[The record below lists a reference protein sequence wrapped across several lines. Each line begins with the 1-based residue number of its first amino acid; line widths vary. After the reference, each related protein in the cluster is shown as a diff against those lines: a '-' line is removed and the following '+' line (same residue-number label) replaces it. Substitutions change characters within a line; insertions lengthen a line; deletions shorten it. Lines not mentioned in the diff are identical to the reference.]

1 MTIIQSLLLSLLQSE
16 AHSNCMEGL
25 RRLLIMGGIMKAC
38 FDHCDCSGTQL
49 DRSDSE
55 QSLAATT
62 VVLMESLY
70 VLALYFCALSKDNV
84 VQSMKLSMLMLGH
97 SC

>member
-1 MTIIQSLLLSLLQSE
+1 MVFEYLGSLGFSFDLCENRKSVLWSWMGRQLS
-16 AHSNCMEGL
+16 C
-25 RRLLIMGGIMKAC
+25 K
-38 FDHCDCSGTQL
+38 FGTQL

-84 VQSMKLSMLMLGH
+84 VLSMKLCVLMLGH

>member
-1 MTIIQSLLLSLLQSE
+1 VE
-16 AHSNCMEGL
+16 AHIFL
-25 RRLLIMGGIMKAC
+25 RYGGFERPINHRRCDERM
-38 FDHCDCSGTQL
+38 FGNGDCSGTQL

-84 VQSMKLSMLMLGH
+84 VLSMKLCVLMLGH